1 MALNAVGLGLDERGA
16 FAGTGTGNSLLGG
29 LIHSKDILAVHD
41 HTGHMITRR
50 AVGDVLHIAGGAV
63 RRGGSP
69 AVHLV
74 DEDHGQ
80 LPGGSDVHGLVESAA
95 VGGTVTE
102 EHHGNPVVLQDHL
115 AGQGSAGGQ
124 VVAAAHDAV
133 GAQHTHR
140 EVGNVHGAAA
150 ALAQAGL
157 LAEDL
162 SHHAVHIRALGHTV
176 AVAAVSGLDHIVLP
190 QSGAHTSGDGLLTD
204 VQVHEA
210 GNLTIQE
217 VVLHALLKLADGA
230 HGLIKVLRQF
240 LGVFCCLCCC
250 HRKNSLLPTL
260 LSALFEICW
269 DRCAGR

>member
-1 MALNAVGLGLDERGA
+1 M
-16 FAGTGTGNSLLGG
+16 
-29 LIHSKDILAVHD
+29 
-41 HTGHMITRR
+41 
-50 AVGDVLHIAGGAV
+50 
-63 RRGGSP
+63 
-69 AVHLV
+69 
-74 DEDHGQ
+74 
-80 LPGGSDVHGLVESAA
+80 ESAA